1 VIHIE
6 EILINKAIYF
16 NFENMTVLC
25 DSKAKKPKFW
35 DIIQDSRRKKIQMSE
50 GLVQVL
56 ACIISTARPSL
67 CHINLSRNN
76 TCSQNGPTYVK
87 GAAGVAASSP
97 FLGPSTEI
105 ITIYAM
111 LNPPALTTDILSKIA
126 VTEIIVLAFPS
137 FMASTEHRELA
148 A

>member
-1 VIHIE
+1 VI
-6 EILINKAIYF
+6 A
-16 NFENMTVLC
+16 
-25 DSKAKKPKFW
+25 KPKSQNSGILFRTREGRR
-35 DIIQDSRRKKIQMSE
+35 SRCQKDWSKSWLAS
-50 GLVQVL
+50 LVQL
-56 ACIISTARPSL
+56 ARVSAISTG
-67 CHINLSRNN
+67 NN